1 MADLKIGDIVARK
14 SYNYDVLFK
23 VTDIVEGPNSKKTV
37 VLKGLYLRLVADSPE
52 SDIKKI
58 PYNEID
64 RFSKDFNKKVNRI
77 IKNILK
83 ERKAQKISS
92 YVRSAPNYSR
102 EDVHFGKPGKVL
114 HIDGDGEYLD
124 ICLKIYKQLE
134 VEAVGLI
141 IPEKEQPKVITKLLR
156 EYNPDILVLT
166 GHDSLLKNSKD
177 FRNIKNYRNSCYFV
191 ESVKEA
197 RKYEPSMDELV
208 IFAGACQSLFEAI
221 IQAGA
226 NYASSPHRILIHCL
240 DPVFISEK
248 IAYTS
253 VDRFVSI
260 EEVLENT
267 ITGIKG
273 IGGLQTR
280 GKYRKGLPKSP
291 YQ

>member
-1 MADLKIGDIVARK
+1 MDNLKIGDIVARK

-23 VTDIVEGPNSKKTV
+23 VTDIVKGPNNKRTV

-52 SDIKKI
+52 NDIEKI
-58 PYNEID
+58 PLHEID
-64 RFSKDFNKKVNRI
+64 KLNKSFNKKINKI

-83 ERKAQKISS
+83 ERKFQELE
-92 YVRSAPNYSR
+92 NYTR
-102 EDVHFGKPGKVL
+102 GLPEQLKGGIHFGKPGKVL

-124 ICLKIYKQLE
+124 ICLKIYKQLD

-141 IPEKEQPKVITKLLR
+141 IPEVEQPKKIIKLLR

-166 GHDSLLKNSKD
+166 GHDSLLRDSKNFK
-177 FRNIKNYRNSCYFV
+177 NIKNYRNSIHFV
-191 ESVKEA
+191 EAVKEA

-221 IQAGA
+221 IEAGA